1 MLRLFLGVLLA
12 LSAVAQ
18 TTATSKLPPKLVV
31 GIVIDQFRY
40 DYLTRFRSEYKGG
53 LKRMLDQGAVFTNAF
68 YQHVPTVTA
77 IGHSTF
83 MSGATPALSGIVGN
97 EWWDRTAGKRITS
110 VTDASTDL
118 LGAPGE
124 AGKNKGSSPRRLLV
138 STLGDELKMSGKGG
152 KVIGV
157 SIKDRSAILPAGHM
171 ADGAYWF
178 DIESGNFVSSS
189 FYSAALPK
197 WLADINATHPTHV
210 YAGTEWMKHKLPAV
224 GKELY
229 RGLEY
234 SPAGNEMIQRL
245 ALAALSSEK
254 LGTGQKI
261 DLLTVS
267 YSANDY
273 VGHRYGPDS
282 PEVHDMALRVDKLI
296 GELLAACEKQAGV
309 GRVLVVLTADHGVS
323 STPEMSLSRKMPG
336 GRIDT
341 REDRAVV
348 ERALNARFGDAKW
361 VLDATDAGYFLNP
374 EAIPGRRIDREE
386 LERVAAESLR
396 NLPHMFRVYTR
407 SQLINGAILE
417 DQVGVRVRNGFNATR
432 SGNVIVVRNPYWV
445 PGNFAVTGERTGTTH
460 SSPFSYDAHVPVVFL
475 GAQIRPGRYNGNV
488 AVNDI
493 APTLATM
500 LEIETPSGSIGRVL
514 DEMLLK

>member
-1 MLRLFLGVLLA
+1 MLRLLLGVLLA

-40 DYLTRFRSEYKGG
+40 DYLTRFRSEYTGG
-53 LKRMLDQGAVFTNAF
+53 LKRLLDQGAVFTNAF

-83 MSGATPALSGIVGN
+83 LSGATPALSGIVGN
-97 EWWDRTAGKRITS
+97 DWWDRTAGKRVSS
-110 VTDASTDL
+110 VVDGATDL
-118 LGAPGE
+118 LGVAID

-178 DIESGNFVSSS
+178 DILSGNFVSSS
-189 FYSAALPK
+189 YYFPAPPK
-197 WLADINATHPTHV
+197 WLADLNAKRV
-210 YAGTEWMKHKLPAV
+210 VDSYASREWMNHKLPGV
-224 GKELY
+224 SKELFS
-229 RGLEY
+229 GVEAT
-234 SPAGNEMIQRL
+234 PWGNELIQRL
-245 ALAALSSEK
+245 ALTALASEK
-254 LGTGQKI
+254 LGAGSKT

-296 GELLAACEKQAGV
+296 GELLAACEKQAGA

-323 STPEMSLSRKMPG
+323 STPEMNQSRKMPG
-336 GRIDT
+336 GRIDS

-348 ERALNARFGDAKW
+348 EKALAARFGDAKW

-374 EAIPGRRIDREE
+374 EAIPGRKIDREE

-407 SQLINGAILE
+407 SQLMNGAILE
-417 DQVGVRVRNGFNATR
+417 DQVGIRVRNGFNAAR

-460 SSPFSYDAHVPVVFL
+460 SSPFSYDAHVPMLFL
-475 GAQIRPGRYNGNV
+475 GAQVRPGRYNGNV

-514 DEMLLK
+514 EEMLLK

>member
-1 MLRLFLGVLLA
+1 MLRLFLGILLA

-18 TTATSKLPPKLVV
+18 PAATSKLPPKLVV

-77 IGHSTF
+77 VGHSTF
-83 MSGATPALSGIVGN
+83 LSGATPALSGIVGN
-97 EWWDRTAGKRITS
+97 DWWDRTAGKRVSS
-110 VTDASTDL
+110 VIDPSTDL

-124 AGKNKGSSPRRLLV
+124 TGKNKGSSPRRLLV

-157 SIKDRSAILPAGHM
+157 SIKDRSAILPVGHM

-178 DIESGNFVSSS
+178 DVESGNFVSSS
-189 FYSAALPK
+189 FYFAALPK
-197 WLADINATHPTHV
+197 WLADINATQPTNI
-210 YAGTEWMKHKLPAV
+210 YAGTEWMKHKLPGI

-229 RGLEY
+229 RGLEAT
-234 SPAGNEMIQRL
+234 PAGNEMIQRL
-245 ALAALSSEK
+245 ALAALSSER
-254 LGTGQKI
+254 LGTGAKI

-296 GELLAACEKQAGV
+296 GELLAACEKQAGA

-323 STPEMSLSRKMPG
+323 STPEMNQSRKMPG
-336 GRIDT
+336 GRIDS

-348 ERALNARFGDAKW
+348 EKALAARFGEAKW
-361 VLDATDAGYFLNP
+361 VLDATDAGFFLNS

-432 SGNVIVVRNPYWV
+432 SGNVIVVRNPYWI
-445 PGNFAVTGERTGTTH
+445 PGNFAVAGERTGTTH
-460 SSPFSYDAHVPVVFL
+460 SSPFSYDAHVPMVFL
-475 GAQIRPGRYNGNV
+475 GAQVRAGKYNGNV

-493 APTLATM
+493 APTLATI